1 MRYGDEKTAYLR
13 NSNSEGNHFLINYLL
28 KKDLIN

>member
-13 NSNSEGNHFLINYLL
+13 NSNSEGNHLFNKLFTKERLN
-28 KKDLIN
+28 